1 MQLLTPD
8 FYSSIH
14 RTLVDIAALALLVI
28 GLARIILH
36 DWNTLERPR
45 RKKRAPIRRSGNQHT
60 PRRSR

>member
-28 GLARIILH
+28 SLARIILH

-45 RKKRAPIRRSGNQHT
+45 RRKRPPFRKSGKQYA
-60 PRRSR
+60 PRRDR